1 MRLKDF
7 DVHVL
12 DVHIL
17 VVLRQYVSHLSVF
30 LCYSQSL
37 IDLVGLSEGCSLST
51 FPIVIGDR
59 DGSPPT
65 SLLLGIWYDA
75 FTVCI
80 ILVGS
85 H

>member
-17 VVLRQYVSHLSVF
+17 VVLRQYVSDLSVF

-37 IDLVGLSEGCSLST
+37 IDFVGLSEGC
-51 FPIVIGDR
+51 
-59 DGSPPT
+59 
-65 SLLLGIWYDA
+65 
-75 FTVCI
+75 
-80 ILVGS
+80 
-85 H
+85 